1 MNLIIVITMCVVT
14 FRQVA
19 AHSPNCTWRGNY
31 WSLQPGGEGQCSPC
45 SACPIGKYMRARC
58 TRTSDTKCARCR
70 HGYFSLGGFKKR
82 CKKCRKSVCVPG
94 YRYVSCRRYRNA
106 ECKPCKKKHFYVEA
120 TRQCKRCNVCP
131 PGHYVSKPCGIR
143 NDNVCKPCPNG
154 TYIETPGL
162 HLYCLPCRFCGRGEE
177 TLNECKTDRN
187 TKCGRCSPGY
197 FRLMSSYECAKC
209 SVCYREYP
217 GYTVEV
223 DECRRSDS
231 DNDTICMPV
240 LYPPYG
246 HSDGQD
252 YDYEVAVD
260 DVVSRVAVLSGE
272 LKAVFGM
279 IGVIILLILA
289 LAIFVLVLCI
299 KRSRRKRLAVTN
311 DSPLSKV
318 HTKVLKWINEK
329 TEMVTTLIKSYSEP
343 DLQVYD
349 HDNSKRN
356 SYPTGSSRNGDPGHG
371 HFSSNIQIAWSGEKG
386 HDDFNMVSVSRD
398 DVRSADMGSNKS
410 DKTKADSTSTGRECN
425 VTSDKQLVF
434 IIEPHSESGSS
445 NSGIRNQYQSTNY
458 THTGIPTTV
467 DTGYVSSAS
476 SRRSSSSSY
485 FLPNDQLC
493 ESNHRTGNDHIHSS
507 QSNDA
512 LLERECSTVTEEV
525 YAMLPLQ
532 TAVNSQT
539 LSAREVTMPSSQPSS
554 PSRSTSSEC
563 QIQLDVRYARKP
575 EITVYSRNQDTIK
588 VESVVVNPKSNL
600 HNSCVRYR
608 PDRDAILNERG
619 EGRKCHSDPVG
630 VNPSATQR
638 SVEATLYH
646 SESQV
651 DSPPGEY
658 LCTYMFSEHMREEQC
673 KCISCKCNSCCVIQS
688 L

>member
-1 MNLIIVITMCVVT
+1 MRMSSTITFVT
-14 FRQVA
+14 LSTCLGLYYVWYGDTFVA

-252 YDYEVAVD
+252 Y
-260 DVVSRVAVLSGE
+260 
-272 LKAVFGM
+272 
-279 IGVIILLILA
+279 
-289 LAIFVLVLCI
+289 
-299 KRSRRKRLAVTN
+299 
-311 DSPLSKV
+311 
-318 HTKVLKWINEK
+318 
-329 TEMVTTLIKSYSEP
+329 
-343 DLQVYD
+343 
-349 HDNSKRN
+349 
-356 SYPTGSSRNGDPGHG
+356 GSSRNGDPGHG